1 MASRRPSAE
10 IRRSLSHPVID
21 ADGHQIEL
29 EPLLFE
35 FLEQAGGRQLAEDV
49 RARFARA
56 FRWYELSPEQR
67 RAQRVVRP
75 PWGLQAR
82 NSDDL
87 AACMLPGLFRQ
98 RMDEIGID
106 FAIIYPTMGIAHVR
120 QANEQRSAVCRA
132 INHYYAEVF
141 RGHGD
146 RLVPAAIVPMS
157 SPAEAIAELEHAVQT
172 LGHKTIVIDC
182 AFPRVVPAL
191 ADAARAAP
199 PELRG
204 LFTWLD
210 TFGTDSEH
218 DYDPFWR
225 RCIELGIAPTAHMAG
240 MWGTRTS
247 VSSYVHNYLG
257 MFGAAGEALAKSL
270 FLAGVTFRFP
280 DLRIAFL
287 EGGAGWAC
295 SLYADLIEHW
305 EKRNNDAVAAYDPAL
320 LDRDRLSR
328 LLREHGGPRV
338 ARLLDRPF
346 DEGFRNLQL
355 LSGWLPEAGWQ
366 GRTRTLLDE
375 FHRCPI
381 GRPED
386 IRDHFTRGFFFGC
399 EAEDPSVAW
408 ALDGRT
414 LPFGARLNAMFGS
427 DIGHWDVDDMSTVL
441 AHAYR
446 MVEDGMLDHSQFR
459 RWVFA
464 NAVVLHGSGNPGFFR
479 GTAIE
484 SAAAAV
490 LAGHDGRDGR
500 ERP

>member
-1 MASRRPSAE
+1 MAARRSPVD
-10 IRRSLSHPVID
+10 IRRALSHPVID

-35 FLEQAGGRQLAEDV
+35 FIEQAGGRDLADGV
-49 RARFARA
+49 RERFARA
-56 FRWYELSPEQR
+56 FRWYELTPEQR

-120 QANEQRSAVCRA
+120 QANELRSVVCRA
-132 INHYYAEVF
+132 INHYYAEIF
-141 RGHGD
+141 RGHHD
-146 RLVPAAIVPMS
+146 RLAPAAIVPMS
-157 SPAEAIAELEHAVQT
+157 SPAEAIAELEHAVLT
-172 LGHKTIVIDC
+172 LGHKVIVIDC
-182 AFPRVVPAL
+182 AFPRGVPAL
-191 ADAARAAP
+191 ADAARTAP
-199 PELRG
+199 PELGG

-210 TFGTDSEH
+210 TFGIDSEH

-225 RCIELGIAPTAHMAG
+225 RCVELRVAPTAHMAG

-247 VSSYVHNYLG
+247 VSSYVHNHLG
-257 MFGAAGEALAKSL
+257 MFAAAGEALAKSL

-280 DLRIAFL
+280 ELRIAFL

-305 EKRNNDAVAAYDPAL
+305 EKRNHQAVAAYDPAL
-320 LDRDRLSR
+320 LDRDRLAR
-328 LLREHGGPRV
+328 LLREHGGARV
-338 ARLLDRPF
+338 ARLLDQTF
-346 DEGFRNLQL
+346 ELSFRNLHL
-355 LSGWLPEAGWQ
+355 LSGWLPQAGWG
-366 GRTRTLLDE
+366 GREPTLLDE

-381 GRPED
+381 EREQD
-386 IRDHFTRGFFFGC
+386 IRDHFTRSFFFGC

-414 LPFGARLNAMFGS
+414 LPLGARLNAMFGS
-427 DIGHWDVDDMSTVL
+427 DIGHWDVDDMSAVL
-441 AHAYR
+441 AHAYG
-446 MVEDGMLDHSQFR
+446 MVEHGMLDDDQFR

-464 NAVVLHGSGNPGFFR
+464 NAVVLHGAGNPAFFR
-479 GTAIE
+479 GTTIE
-484 SAAAAV
+484 SAAAEV
-490 LAGHDGRDGR
+490 LADAKGRDGR
-500 ERP
+500 SRP